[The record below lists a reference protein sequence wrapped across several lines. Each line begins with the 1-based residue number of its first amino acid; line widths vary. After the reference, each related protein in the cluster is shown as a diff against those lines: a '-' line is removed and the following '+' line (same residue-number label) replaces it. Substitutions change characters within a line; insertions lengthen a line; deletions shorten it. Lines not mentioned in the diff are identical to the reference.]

1 MLWKLLLRWK
11 IPFPVVV
18 ISCMVFLKG
27 DQLAGLLTWGRWIG
41 NPECLCLKRWQMTK
55 PSNGLCFHLLI
66 WHRDPYSVPSSSADP
81 ERHEGIYKPTIYLR
95 IQSDFRLF
103 RDDVLEN
110 VLQKF
115 WYLRVCP
122 PNRPRNRSQ
131 QRSLLTVQALAY
143 LGHQMVALVWILPD
157 KQLHWEKTVMWEQVF
172 IPVSLNLISKQ
183 IF

>member
-1 MLWKLLLRWK
+1 
-11 IPFPVVV
+11 
-18 ISCMVFLKG
+18 
-27 DQLAGLLTWGRWIG
+27 
-41 NPECLCLKRWQMTK
+41 MTK

-157 KQLHWEKTVMWEQVF
+157 KQLHWEKTDVRTGVYSCVLEPNLQTDFLGILTYLDPLFWTLFSAFTPCYSKCSYSTYGVSYCEGEQVSQGCRLHF
-172 IPVSLNLISKQ
+172 S
-183 IF
+183 